1 MQTHLFHDRVLSM
14 DTVTIAEGGTL
25 GPNSVVLP
33 AARIG
38 RSATVGPVSLVMRG
52 ESVPDR
58 TRWRGNPVGPWV
70 DEPAPRHTLDP
81 DAD

>member
-1 MQTHLFHDRVLSM
+1 
-14 DTVTIAEGGTL
+14 
-25 GPNSVVLP
+25 
-33 AARIG
+33 
-38 RSATVGPVSLVMRG
+38 MRG

-58 TRWRGNPVGPWV
+58 TRWMGNPVGPWV